1 MRVAHLVRRVDLN
14 DGVASHLATLAGGL
28 ASRGHEVVL
37 LSGPVGG
44 REDAPERWRAIR
56 EATSAWVVADRQPA
70 GREGRRWLRRAVREH
85 APDVLH
91 VHGLK
96 PLPLARLALGWRVP
110 LVATAHPSRTSTP
123 DPRPAVK
130 RLLRLARPLAR
141 RLHPDRAIAP
151 SSELARWYVEQ
162 ADVRPDRVRL
172 VPHGVDDG
180 AFTPPTED
188 QRRDARRALSLG
200 EGTFACLSVGRLDRG
215 KRHDTAVAALARL
228 AAEGRR
234 VALRVSGSGEGEA
247 EVRAACR
254 AADPGGRVDVRFLGY
269 AADSAAL
276 YHAADAL
283 VLASEREGFALVV
296 AEAMLSGL
304 VPLRTPTGGA
314 ADQIE
319 PGVNGFLFDVGD
331 DAALAGCVRAL
342 IDDPARRR
350 LMAAAAGATARAR
363 FTAGAMT
370 QGTLAVY
377 REVTAGR
384 ADRADRADRAGR
396 PWEDEP

>member
-14 DGVASHLATLAGGL
+14 DGVASHLATLLGGL
-28 ASRGHEVVL
+28 RARGHEVVL
-37 LSGPVGG
+37 LTGLVGG
-44 REDAPERWRAIR
+44 REDAPGRWRALR
-56 EATSAWVVADRQPA
+56 EATSAWDVIDRQPA
-70 GREGRRWLRRAVREH
+70 GHEGRRWLRRAVREH
-85 APDVLH
+85 ASDVLH

-96 PLPLARLALGWRVP
+96 PLPMARLALGWRVP

-172 VPHGVDDG
+172 VPHGVEDA
-180 AFTPPTED
+180 AFAPPTED
-188 QRRDARRALSLG
+188 QRRDARRAVGLG
-200 EGTFACLSVGRLDRG
+200 GETFACLSVGRLDRG

-234 VALRVSGSGEGEA
+234 VALLVSGSGEGEA

-254 AADPGGRVDVRFLGY
+254 AADPDVRVDVRFLGY
-269 AADSAAL
+269 AADLPAL
-276 YHAADAL
+276 YHAADAF
-283 VLASEREGFALVV
+283 VLASEREGFGLVV
-296 AEAMLSGL
+296 AEAMLSGV

-314 ADQIE
+314 ADQVE
-319 PGVNGFLFDVGD
+319 PGVNGFLFDIGD
-331 DAALAGCVRAL
+331 DAALAGHLRAL
-342 IDDPARRR
+342 MDDPARRAT
-350 LMAAAAGATARAR
+350 MAGAALATARTR
-363 FTAGAMT
+363 FTADAMVEA
-370 QGTLAVY
+370 TLAVY
-377 REVTAGR
+377 REVG
-384 ADRADRADRAGR
+384 
-396 PWEDEP
+396 E